1 MAPTLVPEDVLGVTD
16 EVDADDGLDE
26 VRAVVVVELV
36 SVLTGACEDGLKS
49 RQARDARIDE
59 IVEQNQHV
67 VH

>member
-36 SVLTGACEDGLKS
+36 SVLTGACV
-49 RQARDARIDE
+49 RMA
-59 IVEQNQHV
+59 
-67 VH
+67 